1 MSVGNTNGTTTGKY
15 DIDLTTLLET
25 YRHHVW
31 GDLDTVNYLD
41 SCGNNGIVLHVTH
54 GNEVMNL
61 GNAKEMKWIC
71 AKVEENG
78 FKIQTHAHKHR
89 TASPT
94 RPASIAIG
102 WDYAPGMSA

>member
-1 MSVGNTNGTTTGKY
+1 MSGGNTNGTTNSKY
-15 DIDLTTLLET
+15 DIDLTTLSET
-25 YRHHVW
+25 HRHHVW
-31 GDLDTVNYLD
+31 GYLDTVNYLD

-71 AKVEENG
+71 ARVEETDSN
-78 FKIQTHAHKHR
+78 FKHAHKHR

-94 RPASIAIG
+94 GAASIAIG